1 MANIEFFKQQSKN
14 FMKDYK
20 TRAFNEAEC
29 FYEYS
34 PRHFQDIDEL
44 LYNFGFK
51 DDEPFTLMNAQHIIA
66 RLSGFYKWN
75 ELIQAS
81 EAALEIGKLLL
92 TNRESYQQKRGI
104 FTNMVESLIVADW
117 KAYESQYLKDFDD
130 EAKLEVFKNVILEE
144 GASQK
149 RKAPVITV
157 DFTEETDAQ
166 DMLSKIMKKKNL
178 TPDKALLST
187 ITQKNFVR
195 IIEASNWANMA
206 LSLWGHA
213 DPYAEREKL
222 EDPIVKIKLSK
233 DKKRLIN
240 IVMEKENV
248 SFGEALLYF
257 MIFTLESLGYHI

>member
-1 MANIEFFKQQSKN
+1 MATIEFFKQQSKN

-20 TRAFNEAEC
+20 TRAFNEAEG
-29 FYEYS
+29 FYDYS

-44 LYNFGFK
+44 LSNFGFK
-51 DDEPFTLMNAQHIIA
+51 DDEPFSLMNAQHIIA

-81 EAALEIGKLLL
+81 ESALEIGKLLL
-92 TNRESYQQKRGI
+92 INRNHHDWI
-104 FTNMVESLIVADW
+104 NIVEDW
-117 KAYESQYLKDFDD
+117 KAYESQYLQDFDD

-178 TPDKALLST
+178 TPEKALLST
-187 ITQKNFVR
+187 ITQKNCVT
-195 IIEASNWANMA
+195 ILATGWAGMA
-206 LSLWGHA
+206 VSLWGHA
-213 DPYAEREKL
+213 DPDGERRG
-222 EDPIVKIKLSK
+222 S
-233 DKKRLIN
+233 
-240 IVMEKENV
+240 
-248 SFGEALLYF
+248 
-257 MIFTLESLGYHI
+257 

>member
-1 MANIEFFKQQSKN
+1 MATIEFFKQQSKN

-20 TRAFNEAEC
+20 TRAFNEAEG

-34 PRHFQDIDEL
+34 PRYFQDIDEL

-51 DDEPFTLMNAQHIIA
+51 DNEAFTLMNAQHIIA

-92 TNRESYQQKRGI
+92 TNREVYQQKQGI

-117 KAYESQYLKDFDD
+117 KEYESQHLQDFDD
-130 EAKLEVFKNVILEE
+130 EAKLDIFKMVILEE

-149 RKAPVITV
+149 RKAPVITI
-157 DFTEETDAQ
+157 DFSKETDAQ

-178 TPDKALLST
+178 TPEKALLST
-187 ITQKNFVR
+187 ITQKNCVT
-195 IIEASNWANMA
+195 ILATGWAGMA
-206 LSLWGHA
+206 VSLWGHA
-213 DPYAEREKL
+213 DPDGEREKL

-233 DKKRLIN
+233 DKERLIS

>member
-20 TRAFNEAEC
+20 TRAFNEAEG

-44 LYNFGFK
+44 LYDFGFK
-51 DDEPFTLMNAQHIIA
+51 DDKSFTLMNAQHIIA

-92 TNRESYQQKRGI
+92 INRHHSQWVNI
-104 FTNMVESLIVADW
+104 VEDW
-117 KAYESQYLKDFDD
+117 KMYEFQNLQGFDD
-130 EAKLEVFKNVILEE
+130 DAKLEVFKMVFLGQNMPK
-144 GASQK
+144 K

-187 ITQKNFVR
+187 ITQKNCVT
-195 IIEASNWANMA
+195 ILATGWAGMA
-206 LSLWGHA
+206 VSLWGHA
-213 DPYAEREKL
+213 DPDGEREKL

-233 DKKRLIN
+233 DKERLIS

>member
-1 MANIEFFKQQSKN
+1 MATIEFFKQQSKN

-20 TRAFNEAEC
+20 TRAFNEAEG

-34 PRHFQDIDEL
+34 PRYFQDIDEL

-51 DDEPFTLMNAQHIIA
+51 DDEAFTLMNAQHIIA

-92 TNRESYQQKRGI
+92 TNREAYQQKQGI

-117 KAYESQYLKDFDD
+117 KGYESQHLQDFDD
-130 EAKLEVFKNVILEE
+130 EAKLEVFKMVILEE

-149 RKAPVITV
+149 RKAPVITI
-157 DFTEETDAQ
+157 DFSKETDAQ

-178 TPDKALLST
+178 TPEKALLST
-187 ITQKNFVR
+187 ITQKNCVT
-195 IIEASNWANMA
+195 ILATGWAGMA
-206 LSLWGHA
+206 VSLWGHA
-213 DPYAEREKL
+213 DPDGEREKL

-233 DKKRLIN
+233 DKERLIS

>member
-20 TRAFNEAEC
+20 TRAFNEAEG
-29 FYEYS
+29 FYEYN

-51 DDEPFTLMNAQHIIA
+51 EDEAFTLMNAQHIIA

-92 TNRESYQQKRGI
+92 TNREAYQQKQGF

-117 KAYESQYLKDFDD
+117 KEYESQNLQDFDD
-130 EAKLEVFKNVILEE
+130 EAKLEVFKMVILGE

-149 RKAPVITV
+149 RKAPVITI
-157 DFTEETDAQ
+157 DFSKETDAQ

-178 TPDKALLST
+178 TPEKALLST
-187 ITQKNFVR
+187 ITQKNCVT
-195 IIEASNWANMA
+195 ILATGWAGMA
-206 LSLWGHA
+206 VSLWGHA
-213 DPYAEREKL
+213 DPDGEREKL

-233 DKKRLIN
+233 DKERLIS

>member
-1 MANIEFFKQQSKN
+1 MATIEFFKQQSKN

-20 TRAFNEAEC
+20 TRAFNEAEG

-34 PRHFQDIDEL
+34 PRYFQDIDEL

-51 DDEPFTLMNAQHIIA
+51 DDEAFTLMNAQHIIA

-92 TNRESYQQKRGI
+92 TNREAYQQKQGI

-117 KAYESQYLKDFDD
+117 KEYESQHLQDFDD
-130 EAKLEVFKNVILEE
+130 EAKLEVFKMVILEE

-149 RKAPVITV
+149 RKAPVITI
-157 DFTEETDAQ
+157 DFSKETAAQ

-178 TPDKALLST
+178 TPEKALLST
-187 ITQKNFVR
+187 ITQKNCVK
-195 IIEASNWANMA
+195 ILATGWAGMA
-206 LSLWGHA
+206 VSLWGHA
-213 DPYAEREKL
+213 DPDGERENL

-233 DKKRLIN
+233 DKERLIS

>member
-1 MANIEFFKQQSKN
+1 MATIEFFKQQSKN

-20 TRAFNEAEC
+20 TRAFNEAEG

-34 PRHFQDIDEL
+34 PRYFQDIDEL

-51 DDEPFTLMNAQHIIA
+51 DDEAFTLMNAQHIIA

-92 TNRESYQQKRGI
+92 TNREAYQQKQGF

-117 KAYESQYLKDFDD
+117 KEYESQHLQDFDD
-130 EAKLEVFKNVILEE
+130 EAKLEVFKMVILEE

-149 RKAPVITV
+149 RKAPVITI
-157 DFTEETDAQ
+157 DFSKETDAQ

-178 TPDKALLST
+178 TPEKALLST
-187 ITQKNFVR
+187 ITQKNCVT
-195 IIEASNWANMA
+195 ILATEWAGMA
-206 LSLWGHA
+206 VSLWGHA
-213 DPYAEREKL
+213 DPDGEREKL

-233 DKKRLIN
+233 DKERLIS

-257 MIFTLESLGYHI
+257 MIFTLGSLGYHI

>member
-1 MANIEFFKQQSKN
+1 MATIEFFKQQSKN

-20 TRAFNEAEC
+20 TRAFNEAEG

-44 LYNFGFK
+44 LDDFGFYN
-51 DDEPFTLMNAQHIIA
+51 DDRFTLMNAQHIIA
-66 RLSGFYKWN
+66 QLSGFLKWN
-75 ELIQAS
+75 DLIHAS
-81 EAALEIGKLLL
+81 EASLEIGKFLL
-92 TNRESYQQKRGI
+92 TNRNHPDWI
-104 FTNMVESLIVADW
+104 NIVDDW
-117 KAYESQYLKDFDD
+117 KMYEYQNLQNFEDD
-130 EAKLEVFKNVILEE
+130 AKLEVFKMVFLGQGLPI
-144 GASQK
+144 
-149 RKAPVITV
+149 RKKTLFTNV

-187 ITQKNFVR
+187 ITQKNCVT
-195 IIEASNWANMA
+195 ILATEWAGMA
-206 LSLWGHA
+206 VSLWGHA
-213 DPYAEREKL
+213 DPDGEREKL

-233 DKKRLIN
+233 DKERLIS

>member
-1 MANIEFFKQQSKN
+1 MATIEFFKQQSKN

-20 TRAFNEAEC
+20 TRVLNEAEG
-29 FYEYS
+29 FYEYN
-34 PRHFQDIDEL
+34 PRYFQDIDEL

-51 DDEPFTLMNAQHIIA
+51 DDEAFTLMNAQHIIA

-81 EAALEIGKLLL
+81 EAMLEIGKLLL
-92 TNRESYQQKRGI
+92 THREAYQQKQGI

-117 KAYESQYLKDFDD
+117 KEYESQHLQDFDD
-130 EAKLEVFKNVILEE
+130 EAKLEVFKMVILEE

-149 RKAPVITV
+149 RKAPVITI
-157 DFTEETDAQ
+157 DFSKETDAQ

-178 TPDKALLST
+178 TPEKALLST
-187 ITQKNFVR
+187 ITQKNCVT
-195 IIEASNWANMA
+195 ILATGWAGMA
-206 LSLWGHA
+206 VSLWGHA
-213 DPYAEREKL
+213 DPYGEREKL
-222 EDPIVKIKLSK
+222 EDPIVKIKLNK
-233 DKKRLIN
+233 DKERLIS

>member
-1 MANIEFFKQQSKN
+1 MATIEFFKQQSKN

-20 TRAFNEAEC
+20 TRAFNEAEG

-34 PRHFQDIDEL
+34 PRYFQDIDEL

-51 DDEPFTLMNAQHIIA
+51 DDEAFTLMNAQHIIA

-92 TNRESYQQKRGI
+92 TNREAYQQKQGI
-104 FTNMVESLIVADW
+104 FTNLVESLIVADW
-117 KAYESQYLKDFDD
+117 KEYESQHLQDFDD
-130 EAKLEVFKNVILEE
+130 EAKLEVFKKVILEE
-144 GASQK
+144 CASQK
-149 RKAPVITV
+149 RKAHVITI
-157 DFTEETDAQ
+157 DFSKETDAQ

-178 TPDKALLST
+178 TPEKALLST
-187 ITQKNFVR
+187 ITQKNFAT
-195 IIEASNWANMA
+195 ILATGWAGMA
-206 LSLWGHA
+206 VSFWGHA
-213 DPYAEREKL
+213 DPDGEREKL

-233 DKKRLIN
+233 DKERLIRF
-240 IVMEKENV
+240 VMEEENV
-248 SFGEALLYF
+248 SFLEALLYF

>member
-1 MANIEFFKQQSKN
+1 MATIEFFKQQSKN

-20 TRAFNEAEC
+20 TRAFNEAEG

-34 PRHFQDIDEL
+34 PRYFQDIDEL

-51 DDEPFTLMNAQHIIA
+51 DDETFTLMNAQHIIA

-75 ELIQAS
+75 ELIKAS
-81 EAALEIGKLLL
+81 DAALEIGKLLL
-92 TNRESYQQKRGI
+92 TNREAYQQKQGI

-117 KAYESQYLKDFDD
+117 QEYESQYLQDFDD
-130 EAKLEVFKNVILEE
+130 EAKLEIFKKVILEE
-144 GASQK
+144 GASSK

-157 DFTEETDAQ
+157 DFSEEIDAQ

-178 TPDKALLST
+178 TPEKALLST
-187 ITQKNFVR
+187 ITQKNCVT
-195 IIEASNWANMA
+195 ILATGWAGMA
-206 LSLWGHA
+206 VSLWGHA
-213 DPYAEREKL
+213 DPDGEREKL

-233 DKKRLIN
+233 DKERLVH

>member
-1 MANIEFFKQQSKN
+1 MATIEFFKQQSKN

-20 TRAFNEAEC
+20 TRAFNEAEG

-34 PRHFQDIDEL
+34 PCYFQDIDEL

-51 DDEPFTLMNAQHIIA
+51 DDEAFTLMNAQHIIA

-92 TNRESYQQKRGI
+92 TNREAYQQKQGI

-117 KAYESQYLKDFDD
+117 KEYESQHLQDFDD
-130 EAKLEVFKNVILEE
+130 EAKLEVFKMVILEE
-144 GASQK
+144 G
-149 RKAPVITV
+149 KAPVITI
-157 DFTEETDAQ
+157 DFSKETDAQ

-178 TPDKALLST
+178 TSEKALLST
-187 ITQKNFVR
+187 ITQKNCVT
-195 IIEASNWANMA
+195 ILATGWASMA
-206 LSLWGHA
+206 VSLWGHA
-213 DPYAEREKL
+213 DPDGEREKL

-233 DKKRLIN
+233 DKKRLIS

-257 MIFTLESLGYHI
+257 MIFTLGSLGYHI

>member
-1 MANIEFFKQQSKN
+1 MATIEFFKQQSKN

-20 TRAFNEAEC
+20 TRAFNEAEG

-34 PRHFQDIDEL
+34 PRYFQDIDEL

-51 DDEPFTLMNAQHIIA
+51 DDEAFTLMNAQHIIA

-92 TNRESYQQKRGI
+92 TNREAYQKKQGI

-117 KAYESQYLKDFDD
+117 KEYESQHLQDFDD
-130 EAKLEVFKNVILEE
+130 EAKLEVFKMVILEE

-149 RKAPVITV
+149 RKAPVITI
-157 DFTEETDAQ
+157 DFSKETDAQ

-178 TPDKALLST
+178 TPEKALLST
-187 ITQKNFVR
+187 ITQKNCVT
-195 IIEASNWANMA
+195 ILSTGWAGMA
-206 LSLWGHA
+206 VSLWGHA
-213 DPYAEREKL
+213 DPDGEREKM

-233 DKKRLIN
+233 DKERLIS

-248 SFGEALLYF
+248 SFDEALLYF

>member
-14 FMKDYK
+14 LLKDYK
-20 TRAFNEAEC
+20 TRVFNENEGV
-29 FYEYS
+29 YEYS
-34 PRHFQDIDEL
+34 PKYFLDIDDIILEFDIVE
-44 LYNFGFK
+44 NGS
-51 DDEPFTLMNAQHIIA
+51 FTLMNAQHVIA
-66 RLSGFYKWN
+66 LLAGFYKWN

-92 TNRESYQQKRGI
+92 TNRRHSQWVNI
-104 FTNMVESLIVADW
+104 VEDW
-117 KAYESQYLKDFDD
+117 KMYEFQNLQGFDD
-130 EAKLEVFKNVILEE
+130 DAKLEVFKMVFLGQNMPK
-144 GASQK
+144 K

-187 ITQKNFVR
+187 ITQKNCVT
-195 IIEASNWANMA
+195 ILATGWAGMA
-206 LSLWGHA
+206 VSLWGHA
-213 DPYAEREKL
+213 DPDGEREKL

-233 DKKRLIN
+233 DKERLIS

-248 SFGEALLYF
+248 SF
-257 MIFTLESLGYHI
+257 

>member
-1 MANIEFFKQQSKN
+1 MATIEFFKQQSKN
-14 FMKDYK
+14 FMNDYK
-20 TRAFNEAEC
+20 TRAFNGAEG

-34 PRHFQDIDEL
+34 TRYFQDIDEL

-51 DDEPFTLMNAQHIIA
+51 EDEAFTLMNAQHIIA
-66 RLSGFYKWN
+66 QLSGFYKWN
-75 ELIQAS
+75 ELIKAS

-92 TNRESYQQKRGI
+92 TNRNHPQWG
-104 FTNMVESLIVADW
+104 NIVDDW
-117 KAYESQYLKDFDD
+117 KMYEIQNLQDFDD
-130 EAKLEVFKNVILEE
+130 EAKLEVFKMVMLGE
-144 GASQK
+144 GVSQK

-157 DFTEETDAQ
+157 DFSKETDAQ

-178 TPDKALLST
+178 TLEKALLST
-187 ITQKNFVR
+187 ITQKNCVT
-195 IIEASNWANMA
+195 ILATGWAGMA
-206 LSLWGHA
+206 VSLWGHA
-213 DPYAEREKL
+213 DPDGEREKL

-233 DKKRLIN
+233 DKERLVS

>member
-1 MANIEFFKQQSKN
+1 MATIEFFKQQSKN

-20 TRAFNEAEC
+20 TRAFNEAEG
-29 FYEYS
+29 FYEYN
-34 PRHFQDIDEL
+34 PRFFQDIDEL

-51 DDEPFTLMNAQHIIA
+51 DDEAFTLMNAQHIIA

-92 TNRESYQQKRGI
+92 TNREAYQQKQGI

-117 KAYESQYLKDFDD
+117 KEYESQHLQDFDD
-130 EAKLEVFKNVILEE
+130 EAKLEVFKMVILEE

-149 RKAPVITV
+149 RKAPVITI
-157 DFTEETDAQ
+157 DFSKETDAQ

-178 TPDKALLST
+178 TPEKALLST
-187 ITQKNFVR
+187 ITQKNCVT
-195 IIEASNWANMA
+195 ILATGWAGMA
-206 LSLWGHA
+206 FSLWGHA
-213 DPYAEREKL
+213 DPDGEREKL

-233 DKKRLIN
+233 DKERLIS

-257 MIFTLESLGYHI
+257 MIFMLESLGYHI